1 MILAATFWQG
11 RRALVTGA
19 SGFIGSHVVEQLVT
33 AGARVR
39 TLVHYNGRGDVGD
52 LRHLPP
58 AVFESIERV
67 TGDLID
73 YRSMIDLVENMDVV
87 FHLGALIAIPY
98 SYQHPV
104 HVIQT
109 NILGTTHILE
119 AARLHHTPRVVHTS
133 TSEVYGT
140 AQYVPI
146 DEKHPLHGQSPY
158 AASKIGADQI
168 AESYFRSFNVP
179 VVTVRPFN
187 TYGPRQ
193 SARAI
198 IPAIIIQALTSDS
211 IKLGDLRPTRDFTF
225 AADTARAFI
234 CAAEAEGAPG
244 RTVNLGTGQ
253 DISVGALAEKIAQLI
268 GKPIQITEDEARLR
282 PPASEVM
289 CLLADNRLAA
299 EVIGWRPEV
308 SLDDGLSQTI
318 AWINAHLDQYRPR
331 DYAV

>member
-1 MILAATFWQG
+1 MGASFWQG

-19 SGFIGSHVVEQLVT
+19 GGFIGSHVIEQLVS
-33 AGARVR
+33 AGANVR
-39 TLVHYNGRGDVGD
+39 ALVHYNARGDVGN

-58 AVFESIERV
+58 EVFESIERV
-67 TGDLID
+67 SGDLLD
-73 YRSMIDLVENMDVV
+73 YRAMLDLVEGIDVV

-109 NILGTTHILE
+109 NVLGTTHILE
-119 AARLHHTPRVVHTS
+119 AARLHHTPRIVHTS

-168 AESYFRSFNVP
+168 VESYFHSFNLP
-179 VVTVRPFN
+179 VVTIRPFN

-193 SARAI
+193 SARAVIPTI
-198 IPAIIIQALTSDS
+198 IMQALINDE
-211 IKLGDLRPTRDFTF
+211 IKLGDTRPTRDFTY
-225 AADTARAFI
+225 AADTARAFL
-234 CAAEAEGAPG
+234 CAAEAESAPG
-244 RTVNLGTGQ
+244 QTINLGTGQ
-253 DISVGALAEKIAQLI
+253 EITIGALADKIAGLMD
-268 GKPIQITEDEARLR
+268 KPIRVTEDDARLR

-289 CLLADNRLAA
+289 RLCADNRRAA
-299 EVIGWRPEV
+299 EVIGWKPQI
-308 SLDDGLSQTI
+308 SLEDGLMRTI
-318 AWINAHLDQYRPR
+318 EWICANLDQYRPR
-331 DYAV
+331 EYAV